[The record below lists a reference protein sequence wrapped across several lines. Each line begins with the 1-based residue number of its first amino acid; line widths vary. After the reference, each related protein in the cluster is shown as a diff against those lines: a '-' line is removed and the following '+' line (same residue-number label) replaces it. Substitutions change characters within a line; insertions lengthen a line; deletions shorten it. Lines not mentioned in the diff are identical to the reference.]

1 MAKEITNKLIDE
13 IILGLPN
20 YDPHRDSDGYH
31 LDYQRAKDAI
41 SFFSDH
47 IVHIEGEIAG
57 QPYHLEPHGI
67 LVVEVGNSREALE
80 ELLPE
85 VPFLWLEFERGGEGV
100 FLLTAEK
107 VREHHEL
114 FRLVRA

>member
-1 MAKEITNKLIDE
+1 M
-13 IILGLPN
+13 
-20 YDPHRDSDGYH
+20 
-31 LDYQRAKDAI
+31 
-41 SFFSDH
+41 
-47 IVHIEGEIAG
+47 
-57 QPYHLEPHGI
+57 
-67 LVVEVGNSREALE
+67 VEVGNSREALE

-114 FRLVRA
+114 FRLVRS